1 MTGPEQTDTSSQT
14 SFSASPS
21 AQSAPLELMQKRWF
35 CMGLEHSGKTFK
47 HEAESSATLLE
58 KINQSMVTWVDYIT
72 DNPMKDLPA
81 VAAQM
86 GFSESFISS
95 TVLL

>member
-1 MTGPEQTDTSSQT
+1 
-14 SFSASPS
+14 
-21 AQSAPLELMQKRWF
+21 
-35 CMGLEHSGKTFK
+35 MGLEHSGKTFK
-47 HEAESSATLLE
+47 NEAESAVTLLE

-72 DNPMKDLPA
+72 DNPMKDLPV

-95 TVLL
+95 TCLL